1 MADSGARNLLRFGI
15 LSIWGLIN
23 GDEIPNDT
31 PFVHHNDYWD
41 WMNILLHIAF
51 VIQGHVPE
59 KYLLFFVQ
67 GSSKLFI
74 GVNGQLLMPFT
85 IYILM
90 ESLCR
95 SIQEGQEFA

>member
-67 GSSKLFI
+67 GPSKLFI